1 MLPLPYDST
10 ESPDA
15 RSTVLPPRPAAA
27 NTHSSSLIEHQLLD
41 RTDDGG
47 SGRGHGSSQWRP
59 HYRAP
64 GRGPGRDSFRV
75 PPGDRG
81 DSARRPSTR
90 DPPDDDNVGTLN
102 PRRQQQPGASGFP
115 EPRLPTGQVRTRG
128 AGLHDQG
135 VAEGRC

>member
-15 RSTVLPPRPAAA
+15 RCTVLPPRPAAA
-27 NTHSSSLIEHQLLD
+27 DTHSSSLIEHQLLD

-64 GRGPGRDSFRV
+64 SRGPGRDSFRV
-75 PPGDRG
+75 PPGDRE
-81 DSARRPSTR
+81 DSARRPSTP

-102 PRRQQQPGASGFP
+102 PQETAAARCFRIPRAPPPNRPGPDARGGATRSRR
-115 EPRLPTGQVRTRG
+115 R
-128 AGLHDQG
+128 
-135 VAEGRC
+135 